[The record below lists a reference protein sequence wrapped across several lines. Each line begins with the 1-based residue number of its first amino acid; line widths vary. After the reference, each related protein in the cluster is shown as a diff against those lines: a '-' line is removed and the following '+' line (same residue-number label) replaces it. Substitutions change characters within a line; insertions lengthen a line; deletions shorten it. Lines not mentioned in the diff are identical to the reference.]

1 VTAQIPDTV
10 TFNGQRFAVAAVEG
24 IGLFDPARVGIHPE
38 VLSTACWRGF
48 ICDYEVVDA
57 MLVLRHLEVGIGD
70 DPPEIR
76 SVSPSRTELGAWQY
90 DGLNL
95 TLDFTGRV
103 LIGNG
108 DPSDRP
114 YLHMGFLPAWFF
126 AEVWDLTF
134 DAGRL
139 VGALD
144 RSADVSKVRARLGPA
159 GARPRAG
166 QPTSEWID
174 ETFSLAYS
182 YSLPD
187 LSRVPRAES

>member
-10 TFNGQRFAVAAVEG
+10 TFNGERFAVTAVEG
-24 IGLFDPARVGIHPE
+24 TGLFDPARVGMHPE
-38 VLSTACWRGF
+38 AISTACYRGYV
-48 ICDYEVVDA
+48 CDYEVVDA
-57 MLVLRHLEVGIGD
+57 RLVLRHLEVGIGD

-76 SVSPSRTELGAWQY
+76 GVSPSRKELGAWHY

-95 TLDFTGRV
+95 TLDFTGRI
-103 LIGNG
+103 LIGKG
-108 DPSDRP
+108 DPSERP

-134 DAGRL
+134 DVGHL
-139 VGALD
+139 VGAFD
-144 RSADVSKVRARLGPA
+144 RSADVSKLRARLGPA

-182 YSLPD
+182 YSLPG
-187 LSRVPRAES
+187 LRKVSHAES